1 MIISGTFSGNKIN
14 LEMKLDDILVN
25 IETALPLGLI
35 TNELLTNAYKYAFP
49 GKREG
54 TVLLKLEKDNLN
66 GFTLNISDNG
76 IGLPTGF
83 DFQQQ
88 DSLGMFIIRL
98 LVEQLDGRI
107 SFTTNGGVS
116 VSIVVPNV

>member
-1 MIISGTFSGNKIN
+1 MR
-14 LEMKLDDILVN
+14 LEDILVN

-49 GKREG
+49 GKYDG
-54 TVLLKLEKDNLN
+54 ILKIILRKDNPDS
-66 GFTLNISDNG
+66 FTLNISDNG
-76 IGLPTGF
+76 VGLPDGF
-83 DFQQQ
+83 DFDKQ

-98 LVEQLDGRI
+98 LVEQLDGSI

-116 VSIVVPNV
+116 ASIEVPCF